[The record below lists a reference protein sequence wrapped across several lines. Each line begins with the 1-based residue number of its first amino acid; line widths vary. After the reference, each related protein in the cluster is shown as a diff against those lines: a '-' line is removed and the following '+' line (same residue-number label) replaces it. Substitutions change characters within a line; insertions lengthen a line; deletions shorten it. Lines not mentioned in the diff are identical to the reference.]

1 MTTEIQ
7 ILLIYLVLINL
18 VTFVVYGMDKR
29 RAVKRKWRIPEKT
42 LLMLAAAGGSVGAL
56 AGIYGFRHKT
66 KHMKFVVGVPVILIV
81 QIGTFLILIYGSL
94 R

>member
-7 ILLIYLVLINL
+7 VLLMYLLVINL
-18 VTFVVYGMDKR
+18 VAFVVYGMDKR

-42 LLMLAAAGGSVGAL
+42 LLGLAAAGGSVGAL

-66 KHMKFVVGVPVILIV
+66 KHMKFVIGVPAILIL
-81 QIGTFLILIYGSL
+81 QIGIAWFCWTQ
-94 R
+94 